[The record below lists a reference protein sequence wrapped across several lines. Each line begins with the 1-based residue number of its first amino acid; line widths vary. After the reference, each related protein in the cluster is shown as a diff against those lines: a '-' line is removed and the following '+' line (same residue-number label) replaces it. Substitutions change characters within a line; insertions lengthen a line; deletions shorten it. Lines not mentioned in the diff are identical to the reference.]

1 MKIVDKLFGSLNSLS
16 YLYIY
21 QTNKKTIMKRISKET
36 LRNKLYMEYNLNV
49 STTQITLTKTRTNNV
64 MIVEG
69 IGGSGLFRYGY
80 DNNGI
85 IKVYPNKMHEINLN
99 L

>member
-1 MKIVDKLFGSLNSLS
+1 MRKITKN
-16 YLYIY
+16 
-21 QTNKKTIMKRISKET
+21 E
-36 LRNKLYMEYNLNV
+36 LRGRLYMEYNLNV